1 MPLFHFI
8 LRTSREDRSKESL
21 LLSDRDAARREAFM
35 SLLALAA
42 DRDSPTMSQN
52 LELEVLDDRA
62 NPAFT
67 MKLDYRYEDH

>member
-1 MPLFHFI
+1 
-8 LRTSREDRSKESL
+8 
-21 LLSDRDAARREAFM
+21 M